1 MAIEKLERDLAF
13 ISKLSDYPGSQDG
26 LSTDEFKAMFD
37 AAPLA
42 IQDYINNVLV
52 PAIIAIAPGVDDG
65 GIYLPLAGGK
75 MKGVLDMGGQRLK
88 NLPAPVDD
96 EDAVPKSYV
105 LPKTGGS
112 MFGDIDM
119 SGYKV
124 KGLGIPTESGDAAS
138 KEYVD
143 SRRFATQVN
152 VPASGW
158 AVVGGVYS
166 QTILD
171 AGVLGTAEPHYGVV
185 YSGDAAS
192 RIAQKEAFA
201 LVDDLDTGSGI
212 ITLSCFGDAP
222 GIDLVLQLEVN
233 R

>member
-1 MAIEKLERDLAF
+1 MSIEKLERDLAF

-52 PAIIAIAPGVDDG
+52 PAIIAIAPGEDDG

-96 EDAVPKSYV
+96 EDAVSKSYV

-124 KGLGIPTESGDAAS
+124 KGLDIPTESGDAAS

-158 AVVGGVYS
+158 AVVGGVYN
-166 QTILD
+166 QTILV
-171 AGVLGTAEPHYGVV
+171 AGVLGTDEPHYGVV

>member
-1 MAIEKLERDLAF
+1 MAIKKLERDLAF

-37 AAPLA
+37 AGPMA
-42 IQDYINNVLV
+42 IQEYINDELV
-52 PAIIAIAPGVDDG
+52 PAINAIAPGEDDG

-124 KGLGIPTESGDAAS
+124 KGLSIPTESGDAAS

-143 SRRFATQVN
+143 SRRFSTQVN

-166 QTILD
+166 QTILV
-171 AGVLGTAEPHYGVV
+171 AGVLGTDEPHYGVV
-185 YSGDAAS
+185 YSGNAAD
-192 RIAQKEAFA
+192 RVAQKEAFA

>member
-1 MAIEKLERDLAF
+1 MAIKKLERDLAF

-42 IQDYINNVLV
+42 IQDYINDELV
-52 PAIIAIAPGVDDG
+52 PAIVAIAPGEDDG
-65 GIYLPLAGGK
+65 GIYLPIAGGK

-166 QTILD
+166 QTILV
-171 AGVLGTAEPHYGVV
+171 AGVLGTDEPHYGVV
-185 YSGDAAS
+185 YSGNAAD
-192 RIAQKEAFA
+192 RVAQKEAFA

>member
-1 MAIEKLERDLAF
+1 MSLNKLEQDLAF

-26 LSTDEFKAMFD
+26 LTTDEFKAMFD

-52 PAIIAIAPGVDDG
+52 PAIVAIAPGEDDG
-65 GIYLPLAGGK
+65 TYLLLAGGK
-75 MKGVLDMGGQRLK
+75 MRGALDMGGQRLK
-88 NLPAPVDD
+88 NLPAPVEDD
-96 EDAVPKSYV
+96 DAAPKSYV

-112 MFGDIDM
+112 MFGDVAM

-124 KGLGIPTESGDAAS
+124 KGLGTPTESGDATS

-143 SRRFATQVN
+143 SRRFAAQGN

-158 AVVGGVYS
+158 SSVGGVYS
-166 QTILD
+166 QTVPV
-171 AGVLGTAEPHYGVV
+171 AGVLGTDEPHYSIV
-185 YSGDAAS
+185 YSGDAAN

-201 LVDDLDTGSGI
+201 LVDDLDSGEGSI
-212 ITLSCFGDAP
+212 VLTCFEEAP
-222 GIDLVLQLEVN
+222 KMDLTIMLEVN